1 MYRTGKKFS
10 KPSLSRVINGDLV
23 LTERDT
29 KKPRIRL
36 DHTLVEKYPDYNR
49 NTLQSFIKLGYVQVD
64 GKVSSRKPLQMPI
77 LNNKKLIKFAL
88 PQFMKMNM

>member
-23 LTERDT
+23 LMEKDS

-36 DHTLVEKYPDYNR
+36 DHILVEKYPNYNR
-49 NTLQSFIKLGYVQVD
+49 NTLQSFIKLGYVEVNGQVAT
-64 GKVSSRKPLQMPI
+64 KPTTNRRI
-77 LNNKKLIKFAL
+77 HRWIKSTRYAH
-88 PQFMKMNM
+88 

>member
-23 LTERDT
+23 LMEKDS

-36 DHTLVEKYPDYNR
+36 DHILVEKYQNYNR
-49 NTLQSFIKLGYVQVD
+49 KT
-64 GKVSSRKPLQMPI
+64 
-77 LNNKKLIKFAL
+77 
-88 PQFMKMNM
+88 

>member
-64 GKVSSRKPLQMPI
+64 AKYATHRRFSH
-77 LNNKKLIKFAL
+77 
-88 PQFMKMNM
+88 